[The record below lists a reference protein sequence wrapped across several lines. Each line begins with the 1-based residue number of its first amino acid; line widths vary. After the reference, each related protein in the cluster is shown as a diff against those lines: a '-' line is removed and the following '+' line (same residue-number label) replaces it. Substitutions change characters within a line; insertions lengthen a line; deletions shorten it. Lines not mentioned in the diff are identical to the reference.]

1 MYKDDSYIAK
11 NASYRVTRF
20 DKELTNPYSKTSSD
34 INTAVSCNSSPSLQT
49 PKLRLVSYKASKIL
63 KAFHF
68 PI

>member
-34 INTAVSCNSSPSLQT
+34 INTAVSCNSSPSS
-49 PKLRLVSYKASKIL
+49 KLRLVSYQASKIL

-68 PI
+68 SI